1 MDAIYDSSLIHV
13 LSVDDH
19 PLVREGIAAILEAE
33 PDMCLVAEA
42 TNAREAIQS
51 FRQHRPDVT
60 LMDLCMPD
68 VSGTE
73 AIARIRSEFPTAR
86 IIVLTSYSGDATIVG
101 ALKAG
106 ASGYLLKHTLRRELL
121 DAIRAVHA
129 GLRRIPPE
137 IATEI
142 AGYAGAETLTARELD
157 VLRQVAGGHSNKA
170 IAADLGISESTV
182 KAHLGTVLAK
192 LGADGR
198 THGVMIAVKRG
209 IIHVSKTANGTAPP
223 ARHTRNKS

>member
-1 MDAIYDSSLIHV
+1 MDALSDSSLIHV

-19 PLVREGIAAILEAE
+19 TLVREGIAAILEAE
-33 PDMCLVAEA
+33 PDMRLVAEA
-42 TNAREAIQS
+42 TNGREAIES
-51 FRQHRPDVT
+51 FRKHQPDVT

-68 VSGTE
+68 VDGIE

-86 IIVLTSYSGDATIVG
+86 IIVLTSYSGDARTVG

-106 ASGYLLKHTLRRELL
+106 AAGYLLKHTLRRELL
-121 DAIRAVHA
+121 DAIRAVNA

-142 AGYAGAETLTARELD
+142 AEYAGGETLTARELD
-157 VLRQVAGGHSNKA
+157 VLRRVAAGRSNKA
-170 IAADLGISESTV
+170 IAIDLQISESTV
-182 KAHLGTVLAK
+182 KAHLAAVLAK
-192 LGADGR
+192 LGAEGR

-209 IIHVSKTANGTAPP
+209 IIHIQGN
-223 ARHTRNKS
+223 

>member
-1 MDAIYDSSLIHV
+1 MDGISDSSLINV

-33 PDMCLVAEA
+33 PDMRLVGEA
-42 TNAREAIQS
+42 TNGREALQS
-51 FRQHRPDVT
+51 FRRHRPDVT
-60 LMDLCMPD
+60 LMDLAMPEVD
-68 VSGTE
+68 GIA
-73 AIARIRSEFPTAR
+73 AIARIRSEFSTAR
-86 IIVLTSYSGDATIVG
+86 IIVLTSYSGDARMLA

-121 DAIRAVHA
+121 DAIRSVNA

-142 AGYAGAETLTARELD
+142 AEHAGAEALTARELD
-157 VLRQVAGGHSNKA
+157 VLRQVAAGRSNKA
-170 IAADLGISESTV
+170 VATELQISESTV
-182 KAHLGTVLAK
+182 KAHLKTILAK
-192 LGADGR
+192 LDADGR

-209 IIHVSKTANGTAPP
+209 IIHI
-223 ARHTRNKS
+223 

>member
-1 MDAIYDSSLIHV
+1 MDASSDSGVIDV

-19 PLVREGIAAILEAE
+19 PLVREGIATILEAE
-33 PDMCLVAEA
+33 PDLRLVAEA
-42 TNAREAIQS
+42 TNGRDAIQS
-51 FRQHRPDVT
+51 FRKHRPDVT

-68 VSGTE
+68 VGGTE

-86 IIVLTSYSGDATIVG
+86 IIVLTNYAGDARVMG

-129 GLRRIPPE
+129 GLRRIPAE
-137 IATEI
+137 IATVI
-142 AGYAGAETLTARELD
+142 AEHAGDEALTARELD
-157 VLRQVAGGHSNKA
+157 VLRQVAAGRSNKA
-170 IAADLGISESTV
+170 IATDLEISESTV
-182 KAHLGTVLAK
+182 KAHLKAILAK
-192 LGADGR
+192 LDADTR

-209 IIHVSKTANGTAPP
+209 II
-223 ARHTRNKS
+223 RI

>member
-1 MDAIYDSSLIHV
+1 MDDMRDPSPIHV

-33 PDMCLVAEA
+33 PDMRLVAQA
-42 TNAREAIQS
+42 TNAREAIES

-68 VSGTE
+68 VDGIE
-73 AIARIRSEFPTAR
+73 AIARIRSEFPAAR
-86 IIVLTSYSGDATIVG
+86 IIVLTSYSGDARMVG

-106 ASGYLLKHTLRRELL
+106 ASGYLLKHMLRRELL

-142 AGYAGAETLTARELD
+142 AEYAGTETLTARELD
-157 VLRQVAGGHSNKA
+157 VLRQVAAGRSNKA
-170 IAADLGISESTV
+170 VATELQISESTV
-182 KAHLGTVLAK
+182 KAHLKAVLAK
-192 LGADGR
+192 LHADGR

-209 IIHVSKTANGTAPP
+209 IIHI
-223 ARHTRNKS
+223 

>member
-1 MDAIYDSSLIHV
+1 MDAASDSGLIDV

-19 PLVREGIAAILEAE
+19 PLVREGIAAIIEAE
-33 PDMCLVAEA
+33 PDLRLVAEA
-42 TNAREAIQS
+42 TNGHDAIQS

-60 LMDLCMPD
+60 LMDLCMPE
-68 VSGTE
+68 VGGTE

-86 IIVLTSYSGDATIVG
+86 IIVLSNYAGDARVVS

-129 GLRRIPPE
+129 GLRRIPAE
-137 IATEI
+137 IATVI
-142 AGYAGAETLTARELD
+142 AEHAGDEALTARELD
-157 VLRQVAGGHSNKA
+157 VLRQVAAGRSNKA
-170 IAADLGISESTV
+170 IATDLQISESTV
-182 KAHLGTVLAK
+182 KAHLKAILAK
-192 LGADGR
+192 LDADGR

-209 IIHVSKTANGTAPP
+209 II
-223 ARHTRNKS
+223 RI

>member
-1 MDAIYDSSLIHV
+1 MDASSDSGVIDV

-33 PDMCLVAEA
+33 PDLRLVAEA
-42 TNAREAIQS
+42 TNGRDAIQC
-51 FRQHRPDVT
+51 FRKHRPDVT

-68 VSGTE
+68 VGGTE
-73 AIARIRSEFPTAR
+73 AIARIRSEFRTAR
-86 IIVLTSYSGDATIVG
+86 IIVLTNYAGDARVMG

-129 GLRRIPPE
+129 GLRRIPAE
-137 IATEI
+137 IATVI
-142 AGYAGAETLTARELD
+142 AEHAGDEALTARELD
-157 VLRQVAGGHSNKA
+157 VLRQVAAGRSNKA
-170 IAADLGISESTV
+170 IATDLQISESTV
-182 KAHLGTVLAK
+182 KAHLKGILAK
-192 LGADGR
+192 LDADGR

-209 IIHVSKTANGTAPP
+209 II
-223 ARHTRNKS
+223 RI

>member
-1 MDAIYDSSLIHV
+1 MDVTGDSSLIQV

-19 PLVREGIAAILEAE
+19 TLVREGIAAILEAE
-33 PDMCLVAEA
+33 SDMRLVAEA
-42 TNAREAIQS
+42 TNGREAIQR

-60 LMDLCMPD
+60 LMDLHMPD
-68 VSGTE
+68 LDGIE
-73 AIARIRSEFPTAR
+73 AIARIRAEFPGAR
-86 IIVLTSYSGDATIVG
+86 IIVLTSYSGDARMVG

-129 GLRRIPPE
+129 GSRRIPPE

-142 AGYAGAETLTARELD
+142 AEYAGAETLTARELA
-157 VLRQVAGGHSNKA
+157 VLKQVAAGRSNKA
-170 IAADLGISESTV
+170 IALDLQISESTV
-182 KAHLGTVLAK
+182 KAHLKTILAK
-192 LGADGR
+192 LDADGR

-209 IIHVSKTANGTAPP
+209 IIHM
-223 ARHTRNKS
+223 

>member
-1 MDAIYDSSLIHV
+1 MDARSDSSVIHV

-19 PLVREGIAAILEAE
+19 TLVREGIAAILEAE
-33 PDMCLVAEA
+33 PDMRLVAEA
-42 TNAREAIQS
+42 TNGREAIQS
-51 FRQHRPDVT
+51 FRKHQPDVT

-68 VSGTE
+68 VDGIE

-86 IIVLTSYSGDATIVG
+86 IIVLTSYSGDARTVG

-106 ASGYLLKHTLRRELL
+106 AAGYLLKHTLRRELL

-142 AGYAGAETLTARELD
+142 AEYAGAETLTARELD
-157 VLRQVAGGHSNKA
+157 VLRRVAAGRSNKA
-170 IAADLGISESTV
+170 IAIDLQISESTV
-182 KAHLGTVLAK
+182 KAHLAAVLAK
-192 LGADGR
+192 LGAEGR

-209 IIHVSKTANGTAPP
+209 II
-223 ARHTRNKS
+223 RI

>member
-1 MDAIYDSSLIHV
+1 MDAVRNSGLIHV

-60 LMDLCMPD
+60 LMDLCMPE
-68 VSGTE
+68 VGGIE
-73 AIARIRSEFPTAR
+73 AIACIRSEFPTAR
-86 IIVLTSYSGDATIVG
+86 IIVLSSYSGDATIVA

-106 ASGYLLKHTLRRELL
+106 ASGYLLKHTLRTELL

-142 AGYAGAETLTARELD
+142 AEYAGAETLTARELD
-157 VLRQVAGGHSNKA
+157 VLRHVAAGRSNKA
-170 IAADLGISESTV
+170 IAADLQISESTV

-198 THGVMIAVKRG
+198 THGVMIAAKRG
-209 IIHVSKTANGTAPP
+209 II
-223 ARHTRNKS
+223 RI

>member
-1 MDAIYDSSLIHV
+1 MDGISDSSLINV

-33 PDMCLVAEA
+33 PDMRLVGEA
-42 TNAREAIQS
+42 TNGREALQS

-60 LMDLCMPD
+60 LMDLAMPD
-68 VSGTE
+68 LDGIA

-86 IIVLTSYSGDATIVG
+86 IIVLTSYSGDARMLG

-121 DAIRAVHA
+121 DAIRSVNS
-129 GLRRIPPE
+129 GVRRIPPE
-137 IATEI
+137 IATEM
-142 AGYAGAETLTARELD
+142 AEYAGAEALTARELD
-157 VLRQVAGGHSNKA
+157 VLRQVAAGRSNKA
-170 IAADLGISESTV
+170 VATELQISESTV
-182 KAHLGTVLAK
+182 KAHLKTILAK
-192 LGADGR
+192 LDADGR

-209 IIHVSKTANGTAPP
+209 IIHI
-223 ARHTRNKS
+223 

>member
-1 MDAIYDSSLIHV
+1 MDASSDSGVIEV

-33 PDMCLVAEA
+33 PDLRLVAEA
-42 TNAREAIQS
+42 TNGRDAIQS
-51 FRQHRPDVT
+51 FRKHRPDVT

-68 VSGTE
+68 VGGTE

-86 IIVLTSYSGDATIVG
+86 IIVLTNYAGDARVMG

-129 GLRRIPPE
+129 GLRRIPAE
-137 IATEI
+137 IATVI
-142 AGYAGAETLTARELD
+142 AEHAGDEALTARELD
-157 VLRQVAGGHSNKA
+157 VLRQVAAGRSNKA
-170 IAADLGISESTV
+170 IATDLEISESTV
-182 KAHLGTVLAK
+182 KAHLKAILAK
-192 LGADGR
+192 LDADTR

-209 IIHVSKTANGTAPP
+209 II
-223 ARHTRNKS
+223 RI